1 MTLVL
6 RTRSSHTL
14 AEPWDASFGFKNG
27 ITSIELL
34 GSLSVRTNTPLMLTN
49 FETLAWWRNKIR
61 RRFYSPYNKLV
72 HRGSYFI
79 CRYFGAEF
87 LVHSANVGSLEISAK
102 IAEYPEL
109 RNFMRS
115 AAATKPD
122 IFIDICAN
130 LGLYTC
136 ILMKNRL
143 VPRAILFEPD
153 RLNLGA
159 NLLINGLLDAN
170 LEIHPV
176 ALGAE
181 PGRFRLVPGPE
192 RDIGLSQIVETA
204 PEGQGY
210 EAEVVRF
217 DDFVALA
224 GQTLA
229 IKIDVERYER
239 KVLAGMARTLRDN
252 RGIVQIEVLE
262 AREETTAL
270 MAAAGFRLAQDF
282 GTNLVFR
289 KDRAA

>member
-1 MTLVL
+1 MK
-6 RTRSSHTL
+6 L
-14 AEPWDASFGFKNG
+14 AS
-27 ITSIELL
+27 
-34 GSLSVRTNTPLMLTN
+34 R
-49 FETLAWWRNKIR
+49 WRNKVR
-61 RRFYSPYNKLV
+61 RRFYSPYNKLI
-72 HRGSYFI
+72 HRGRYFI

-87 LVHSANVGSLEISAK
+87 LVRSANVGGLEISAK
-102 IAEYPEL
+102 IAEHGEL
-109 RNFMRS
+109 KDFMRG
-115 AAATKPD
+115 AAAIKPD
-122 IFIDICAN
+122 IFIDVGAN

-153 RLNLGA
+153 RRNRVHLGA

-170 LEIHPV
+170 LEIHAV

-192 RDIGLSQIVETA
+192 RDIGLSQIVEAA
-204 PEGQGY
+204 PQGQGY
-210 EAEVVRF
+210 DIEVVRF
-217 DDFVALA
+217 DEFVALT

-262 AREETTAL
+262 AREETVEL
-270 MAAAGFRLAQDF
+270 MSAAGFRLAQDF
-282 GTNLVFR
+282 GPNLVFR
-289 KDRAA
+289 KD

>member
-1 MTLVL
+1 
-6 RTRSSHTL
+6 
-14 AEPWDASFGFKNG
+14 
-27 ITSIELL
+27 
-34 GSLSVRTNTPLMLTN
+34 MLTN
-49 FETLAWWRNKIR
+49 FGNGTLVSRWRNKIR

-72 HRGSYFI
+72 HRGRYFI
-79 CRYFGAEF
+79 CRYFGADF
-87 LVHSANVGSLEISAK
+87 LVRSANVGGLEISAK
-102 IAEYPEL
+102 IAEHGEL
-109 RNFMRS
+109 KNFMRG
-115 AAATKPD
+115 AAAIKPD
-122 IFIDICAN
+122 VFIDVGVN

-153 RLNLGA
+153 HRNRVHLGA

-170 LEIHPV
+170 LKIHPV
-176 ALGAE
+176 ALGSE

-192 RDIGLSQIVETA
+192 RDIGLSQIVEAA

-210 EAEVVRF
+210 DVEVVRF

-224 GQTLA
+224 GRTLA

-262 AREETTAL
+262 AREETIQL
-270 MAAAGFRLAQDF
+270 MTAAGFRLAQDF
-282 GTNLVFR
+282 GPNLVFR
-289 KDRAA
+289 KD

>member
-1 MTLVL
+1 MK
-6 RTRSSHTL
+6 L
-14 AEPWDASFGFKNG
+14 AS
-27 ITSIELL
+27 
-34 GSLSVRTNTPLMLTN
+34 R
-49 FETLAWWRNKIR
+49 WRNKIR

-72 HRGSYFI
+72 HRGRFFI

-87 LVHSANVGSLEISAK
+87 LVRSANVGGLEISAK
-102 IAEYPEL
+102 IAEHGEL
-109 RNFMRS
+109 KNFMRS
-115 AAATKPD
+115 VAAIKPD
-122 IFIDICAN
+122 IFIDVGAN

-153 RLNLGA
+153 RRNRVHLGA

-204 PEGQGY
+204 AEGQGY
-210 EAEVVRF
+210 DVEVVRF
-217 DDFVALA
+217 DDFVTLT
-224 GQTLA
+224 GRTLA

-262 AREETTAL
+262 AREETVLL
-270 MAAAGFRLAQDF
+270 MTAAGFRLTQDF
-282 GTNLVFR
+282 GPNLVFR
-289 KDRAA
+289 KD